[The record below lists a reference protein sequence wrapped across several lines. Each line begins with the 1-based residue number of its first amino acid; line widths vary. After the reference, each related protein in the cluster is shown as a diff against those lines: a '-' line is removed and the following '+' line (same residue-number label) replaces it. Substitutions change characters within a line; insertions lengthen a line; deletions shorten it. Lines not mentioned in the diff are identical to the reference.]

1 MRAARAPISAAS
13 TALPEARTLVIDCAS
28 EACSAAL
35 VEGGRIVDFR
45 HEVIGRGHAER
56 LVPLI
61 AELADG
67 GRADAIAVGC
77 GPGSFAGV
85 RIGVAAARALALG
98 WQVPAHGFSTLAL
111 VAAGAADAIAQADG
125 ALVVMEGGHGQW
137 FVQPF
142 AADLSPRA
150 DVRSLL
156 PEDAVLLTDA
166 LAVGNRAEAFV
177 ALRGSGRALAMLP
190 DAHAFLRLP
199 ASALFGDPSPIY
211 GRAPDAKPMARA

>member
-1 MRAARAPISAAS
+1 MRH
-13 TALPEARTLVIDCAS
+13 LVIDSAS
-28 EACSAAL
+28 EACSVAL
-35 VEGGRIVDFR
+35 IEAGTVVDHR

-67 GRADAIAVGC
+67 GRADIIAAGC

-98 WQVPAHGFSTLAL
+98 WQVPVCGFSTLTL
-111 VAAGAADAIAQADG
+111 VAASAADAIAAAG
-125 ALVVMEGGHGQW
+125 GGLVVMEGGHGQW

-150 DVRSLL
+150 AFRSLL
-156 PEDAVLLTDA
+156 PDEAVLLADE
-166 LAVGNRAEAFV
+166 LVVGNRAEPFV
-177 ALRGSGRALAMLP
+177 ARRGSGRALAILP
-190 DAHAFLRLP
+190 DARAFLRLP
-199 ASALFGDPSPIY
+199 PGALIDQPSPIY
-211 GRAPDAKPMARA
+211 GRAPDAKPMAPA

>member
-1 MRAARAPISAAS
+1 MRY
-13 TALPEARTLVIDCAS
+13 LVIDSAS
-28 EACSAAL
+28 EACSVAL
-35 VEGGRIVDFR
+35 LEDGALIDYR

-67 GRADAIAVGC
+67 GRADVIVAGC

-85 RIGVAAARALALG
+85 RIAVAAARGLALG
-98 WQVPAHGFSTLAL
+98 WQVPVKGFSTLAL
-111 VAAGAADAIAQADG
+111 VAAAAADEIAAAGG

-150 DVRSLL
+150 DIRSLL
-156 PEDAVLLTDA
+156 PDDAVLLEDE
-166 LAVGNRAEAFV
+166 LIVGNRAEPFV
-177 ALRGSGRALAMLP
+177 ARRGSGRALAMLP
-190 DAHAFLRLP
+190 DARAFLRLP
-199 ASALFGDPSPIY
+199 PAALIDQPSPIY
-211 GRAPDAKPMARA
+211 GRAPDAKPMAPA

>member
-1 MRAARAPISAAS
+1 MRH
-13 TALPEARTLVIDCAS
+13 LVIDSAS
-28 EACSAAL
+28 EACSVAL
-35 VEGGRIVDFR
+35 LEDGAVVDYR

-67 GRADAIAVGC
+67 GRADIIIAGC

-98 WQVPAHGFSTLAL
+98 WQVHVHGFSTLAL
-111 VAAGAADAIAQADG
+111 VAAGAADDIAVAGG

-150 DVRSLL
+150 DIRSLL
-156 PEDAVLLTDA
+156 PDDAVRIGDELV
-166 LAVGNRAEAFV
+166 VGNRAEPFV
-177 ALRGSGRALAMLP
+177 ARRGRGRALATLP
-190 DAHAFLRLP
+190 DARAFLRLP
-199 ASALFGDPSPIY
+199 PAALIDQPSPIY
-211 GRAPDAKPMARA
+211 GRAPDAKPMAPA

>member
-1 MRAARAPISAAS
+1 MRH
-13 TALPEARTLVIDCAS
+13 LVIDSAS
-28 EACSAAL
+28 EACSVAL
-35 VEGGRIVDFR
+35 LEAGAVVDYR

-61 AELADG
+61 AELADD
-67 GRADAIAVGC
+67 GRADAIVTGC

-98 WQVPAHGFSTLAL
+98 WQVPVHGFSTLAL
-111 VAAGAADAIAQADG
+111 VAASAADAIAAAGG

-142 AADLSPRA
+142 AANLSPRA
-150 DVRSLL
+150 AFRSLL
-156 PEDAVLLTDA
+156 PDDAILLADD
-166 LAVGNRAEAFV
+166 LVVGNRAEPFV
-177 ALRGSGRALAMLP
+177 ARRGSGRALAILP
-190 DAHAFLRLP
+190 DARAFLRLP
-199 ASALFGDPSPIY
+199 SDALIDQPSPIY